1 VVVEGRR
8 TMTASVFVFK
18 ARGAVRPKRTRLPA
32 DLSDILSHPDPGV
45 RATGHAMLYAA
56 RLYGPALRA
65 AAAADA
71 VSGIPLLGTPTRW
84 GLVHELSGTDDPAG
98 VVLAPCRWRAS
109 RDSHCRCWRC
119 TVQDIEVLLARAII
133 APCPAKGTGQ
143 CYWCDSAGNKDCYA
157 DGIAL
162 AAQKLADHALRG
174 AQVLRLF
181 KDAP

>member
-1 VVVEGRR
+1 
-8 TMTASVFVFK
+8 MTATVFVFK
-18 ARGAVRPKRTRLPA
+18 ARSAGPKRARRSGLPA
-32 DLSDILSHPDPGV
+32 DLSDITNHPDPGV
-45 RATGHAMLYAA
+45 RATGYAMLYAA

-65 AAAADA
+65 AVAADA
-71 VSGIPLLGTPTRW
+71 ASGIPLLGTQTRW

-98 VVLAPCRWRAS
+98 VVLVPCDWRTS

-157 DGIAL
+157 DGISL
-162 AAQKLADHALRG
+162 AAQRLADHALRG

-181 KDAP
+181 GDAP